1 MVSRGNERR
10 EKREKETRM
19 KEMDIE
25 GKRTRGEYDRKR
37 RERGDKRKMNEE
49 KIELSV

>member
-1 MVSRGNERR
+1 MASRGNERR

-25 GKRTRGEYDRKR
+25 GKRTRGEYDRK
-37 RERGDKRKMNEE
+37 KRKMG
-49 KIELSV
+49 KHR